1 MENDKFNLRRF
12 LEAQDAYGIYD
23 IAVRELKCGRKR
35 SHWIWFVF
43 PQMKGLGYSFNSNF
57 YGITS
62 KEEAKAYLNDEILN
76 ARLREVC
83 QILLSQVKL
92 GKSPREILGTIDAQK
107 VLSCLTLFDVVSPND
122 IFSECLDVCFM
133 GEKDERTIEILSK

>member
-1 MENDKFNLRRF
+1 MENDKFNLHRF
-12 LEAQDAYGIYD
+12 IEAQDAYGIYD
-23 IAVRELKCGRKR
+23 IAVRELECGRKR

-92 GKSPREILGTIDAQK
+92 GKLPREILGTIDAQK